1 MTGMDTTNIKDSERQ
16 AQAWLVHLTSGTATR
31 EDGEAFRRWCLS
43 SELHAAA
50 FARTRQMW
58 HDLGPAIAR
67 RQESAPRGGRPAPR
81 HAIRMSRR
89 AFLGT
94 AITASVAAVVVAR
107 YGFDM
112 GGSGWGSSAATLR
125 TAVGEQKHVDVTQGV
140 ALEMNTATDIGLRSS
155 GHTVTGL
162 RLRSGE
168 AVVRIDPSHTAPFVV
183 ELEDA
188 RVLSGPGASFAVR
201 CVDGV
206 ATVTCLEGQAV
217 LARAATKT
225 LVKPSQQVAF
235 DADGLGAAVA
245 VNPDTALA
253 WRHRVLIYDNQPL
266 ADVVTDIN
274 RYRPGRIVITDRALG
289 ERRVHARFTLDQM
302 ADVATLIE
310 DAYGAHA
317 THLPGGWVLL
327 S

>member
-1 MTGMDTTNIKDSERQ
+1 LTDMDTTNIHESERQ

-43 SELHAAA
+43 SEQHADA
-50 FARTRQMW
+50 FARTRRMW

-67 RQESAPRGGRPAPR
+67 RQESASRGGRPAPR

-94 AITASVAAVVVAR
+94 AVTASVAALVVAG
-107 YGFDM
+107 YGLDM
-112 GGSGWGSSAATLR
+112 GGQRGSGATLR
-125 TAVGEQKHVDVTQGV
+125 TAIGEQRHVDVTQGV
-140 ALEMNTATDIGLRSS
+140 ALEMNTATNIGVRSS
-155 GHTVTGL
+155 GNTVTGF

-168 AVVRIDPSHTAPFVV
+168 AVVRIAPSHTAPFVV

-188 RVLSGPGASFAVR
+188 RVLSRPGSSFAVR

-206 ATVTCLEGQAV
+206 STVTCLEGQAV
-217 LARAATKT
+217 LAHATSKT
-225 LVKPSQQVAF
+225 LVKPSQQLAF
-235 DADGLGAAVA
+235 DADGLGTAIA

-274 RYRPGRIVITDRALG
+274 RYRPGRIVITDRTLG

-302 ADVATLIE
+302 ADVASLIE
-310 DAYGAHA
+310 EAYGAHA